1 MGSGEQIVALMSKN
15 VVFRTGYSGRLYGAP
30 SAHYYMWDGEKLLV
44 ATWDERVAADL
55 F

>member
-1 MGSGEQIVALMSKN
+1 MPKG

-30 SAHYYMWDGEKLLV
+30 AAHYYVFDGEKILA
-44 ATWDERVAADL
+44 ATWEERMLTEL